1 MIRSILAA
9 AGALALAVS
18 LAACSTPSG
27 SSTDPGANAGA
38 SVVVTAETVIVDVRT
53 PDEYAD
59 GHLEGAELLDLTGGD
74 FAAALPSLDPNAE
87 YVVYCRS
94 GNRSGQAVAMMEDA
108 GFTNV
113 TNLGSL
119 SEAADA
125 TGITVVR

>member
-9 AGALALAVS
+9 VGALTLALS
-18 LAACSTPSG
+18 LAACSTPSSG
-27 SSTDPGANAGA
+27 SAEP
-38 SVVVTAETVIVDVRT
+38 SVVVTEQTVIVDVRT
-53 PDEYAD
+53 PAEFAE

-74 FAAALPSLDPNAE
+74 FAAALPSLDPDAE

-108 GFTNV
+108 GFTDV

-119 SEAADA
+119 GEAADA
-125 TGITVVR
+125 TGLAIVK

>member
-1 MIRSILAA
+1 MRPRPSFN
-9 AGALALAVS
+9 GS
-18 LAACSTPSG
+18 STPSG
-27 SSTDPGANAGA
+27 SSTDPDANAGA

-119 SEAADA
+119 SEAAAA
-125 TGITVVR
+125 TGITVVK

>member
-27 SSTDPGANAGA
+27 SSTDPDANAGA

-119 SEAADA
+119 SEAAAA
-125 TGITVVR
+125 TGITVVK

>member
-9 AGALALAVS
+9 VGALTLALS
-18 LAACSTPSG
+18 LAACSTPSSG
-27 SSTDPGANAGA
+27 SAEPAVA
-38 SVVVTAETVIVDVRT
+38 VTEETVIVDVRT
-53 PDEYAD
+53 PAEFAE

-74 FAAALPSLDPNAE
+74 FAAALPSLDPDAE

-108 GFTNV
+108 GFTDV

-119 SEAADA
+119 GEAADA
-125 TGITVVR
+125 TGLAIVK